1 MDFSFVTKWMNY
13 LETERAMDLLGS
25 LNIGD
30 LIYHPWFLGALA
42 LISLIAIYFRRYAFL
57 AALLALAGFAAL
69 VDHTLGRGTA
79 VDGIM
84 SETLLIFVG
93 GGLVLIF
100 IVIYF
105 LFIRHD

>member
-1 MDFSFVTKWMNY
+1 MNFSFVSKWMNY
-13 LETERAMDLLGS
+13 LETEQAMEFLGN

-30 LIYHPWFLGALA
+30 LLYNPWFLGALA
-42 LISLIAIYFRRYAFL
+42 LISLIALYFRRYAF
-57 AALLALAGFAAL
+57 AATLLALTGFAAL
-69 VDHTLGRGTA
+69 VDHTLARGTS

-84 SETLLIFVG
+84 SNTLLIFVG